1 MITSIRPIL
10 VDYLKCVDSVKALVG
25 NNITDIDYNF
35 EDLYSAKGND
45 LAFPAISIESVG
57 LDPEYATNCIDVNQY
72 TESVNLQLYQQVTSS
87 HLRAKSDKVKN
98 KAVEKLRELDNLKA
112 VVLNDLNKLRGNL
125 EYLVDIHMVRIL
137 SATDSV
143 FSTENKSKIYQTQIS
158 INITYSK
165 GDI

>member
-10 VDYLKCVDSVKALVG
+10 VDYLKCVDAVADIVG
-25 NNITDIDYNF
+25 ENVTDIDYNF
-35 EDLYSAKGND
+35 EDMYSAKGNE
-45 LAFPAISIESVG
+45 LVFPAISIESVG
-57 LDPEYATNCIDVNQY
+57 LDPEYATNCIDLNQY